1 MLKEEIDNIVNKL
14 VDFLVKDN
22 VNLQT
27 EMTHIKI
34 IGIVTEV
41 NRLLNQAKSF
51 VEELKDM
58 DRDSIVR
65 RTAEIAEVIVNDRR
79 VKNIISQGQVDSILK
94 VLREKEA
101 LVTIVDV
108 ADDIA
113 EGVADAVLETLDD
126 NEDGKVTSTEVSD
139 NCTCCGNKKLAKC
152 WSKFYKLF
160 MLW

>member
-51 VEELKDM
+51 LEELKDM

-108 ADDIA
+108 ADD
-113 EGVADAVLETLDD
+113 V
-126 NEDGKVTSTEVSD
+126 
-139 NCTCCGNKKLAKC
+139 
-152 WSKFYKLF
+152 
-160 MLW
+160 